1 LKVLGWRR
9 CLFSEVENK
18 KRDDRLASR
27 LYGLS
32 VSLLNG
38 EESMKRKRILI
49 GLGVIIGLLVFFF
62 SALFFIG
69 RSMGKPGRFA
79 FGDKIA
85 VVEIRGV
92 ITQSS
97 GIIEEIHQYLEDEG
111 VKAIILRIDSPG
123 GGVGPSQ
130 EIHREILKIKS
141 KKKVVTSMGSVAASG
156 GYYIACASDLIVA
169 NPGTITGSIGVVMEF
184 TNIEELFKKIGI
196 KGVVVKSGEHKD
208 IGSPFREMTPDER
221 RLLQDVI
228 DNVHEQFI
236 KAVAEGR
243 KLDRSKVTEI
253 ADGRILTGEQAK
265 QLGLV
270 DQIGNLQDAID
281 TTAKMVGIEGKP
293 NILYPKKRFSIL
305 ELLLKETVSIILETL
320 NEKGFELNYRLSSP
334 TG

>member
-1 LKVLGWRR
+1 
-9 CLFSEVENK
+9 
-18 KRDDRLASR
+18 
-27 LYGLS
+27 
-32 VSLLNG
+32 
-38 EESMKRKRILI
+38 MKRKRILI
-49 GLGVIIGLLVFFF
+49 GLGVIVGLLVFFF

-69 RSMGKPGRFA
+69 RSTGRPGRFA

-85 VVEIRGV
+85 IVEVRGV

-97 GIIEEIHQYLEDEG
+97 GIIEEIQQYVDDEG

-130 EIHREILKIKS
+130 EIHREILKIRS

-156 GYYIACASDLIVA
+156 GYYVACASDLIVA

-208 IGSPFREMTPDER
+208 IGSPFREMTPEER
-221 RLLQDVI
+221 KILQGVI
-228 DNVHEQFI
+228 DNVHQQFV
-236 KAVAEGR
+236 KAVADGR
-243 KLDRSKVTEI
+243 KLDHSKVAQI

-265 QLGLV
+265 ELGLV

-293 NILYPKKRFSIL
+293 NILYPKRRISLWDLLIRESVSAIL
-305 ELLLKETVSIILETL
+305 QIL
-320 NEKGFELNYRLSSP
+320 NEKGFELNYRLFSP
-334 TG
+334 AG